1 MYEQGQGVLQDY
13 DESVKWYRKAAR
25 EGIANAQSNLGVM
38 YEQGK
43 GVIQS
48 YVSAHMWYNLGAI
61 NGSDNGSN
69 NRDIVVKE
77 MTPAQIEEA
86 QRKAK
91 DCLKKSYRDCD

>member
-1 MYEQGQGVLQDY
+1 
-13 DESVKWYRKAAR
+13 
-25 EGIANAQSNLGVM
+25 M

-69 NRDIVVKE
+69 NRDIVAKE
-77 MTPAQIEEA
+77 MSSAQIEEA

>member
-1 MYEQGQGVLQDY
+1 MYKRQVLQDY
-13 DESVKWYRKAAR
+13 EESVKWYRKAAR
-25 EGIANAQSNLGVM
+25 KGIANAQSNLGVM

-69 NRDIVVKE
+69 NRDIVAKE